1 MRWPWSRVSS
11 QDQLVVSWSNKT
23 LAYLRVRPLADGGV
37 DVRQMGVERQGT
49 DSLDD
54 FVARLKAQGLGGLEA
69 RIMLRP
75 EQYQVL
81 QVSSPAVA
89 PEELR
94 SAARYQIREM
104 VDVHIDDI
112 TLDVMHVGD
121 GQDKST
127 GQLFVVTTPN
137 AVVRDVMAFADG
149 MQWPVS
155 VIDIQEMAQR
165 NLQSA
170 QAQRFGS
177 ADRAD
182 AALLITDERQAVFTI
197 SAKGELY
204 YTRRLDLPA
213 GFMGM
218 AWGQAAMVE
227 AVDAFTPVSEYVPDY
242 SPDSSNY
249 GPDTG
254 VLSSAA
260 GSDGERVQRLVVEVQ
275 RSLDLWDRSWSSMP
289 LNGLR
294 VYAGERS
301 AEMAAWLS
309 RETGQSVTAM
319 DPEALFTVTQSTVAQ
334 DRAFCLPLMG
344 ILLRA

>member
-23 LAYLRVRPLADGGV
+23 LAYVRARPQDGGGM
-37 DVRQMGVERQGT
+37 DVSQMGVERQGT
-49 DSLDD
+49 DSTED
-54 FVARLKAQGLGGLEA
+54 FVARLKAQGLGGLDA
-69 RIMLRP
+69 RVMLRP
-75 EQYQVL
+75 EQCQVL
-81 QVSSPAVA
+81 QVTSPAVA

-121 GQDKST
+121 GQDKSS

-137 AVVRDVMAFADG
+137 AVVREVMALADT
-149 MQWPVS
+149 MQWPVT

-170 QAQRFGS
+170 EAQRTGA

-182 AALLITDERQAVFTI
+182 AALLITDERQAVLTI

-213 GFMGM
+213 GFMTM
-218 AWGQAAMVE
+218 AWGQSAPVE
-227 AVDAFTPVSEYVPDY
+227 AVDAFTPVGEYVPDY
-242 SPDSSNY
+242 SPDSTNY
-249 GPDTG
+249 GADYGAT
-254 VLSSAA
+254 SSAA
-260 GSDGERVQRLVVEVQ
+260 ASDADRVQRLVVEVQ

-301 AEMAAWLS
+301 AEMANWLA
-309 RETGQSVTAM
+309 RETGQTVTAI
-319 DPEALFTVTQSTVAQ
+319 DPEALFTITRSTVEQ
-334 DRAFCLPLMG
+334 DRAYCMPLLG
-344 ILLRA
+344 VLLRA

>member
-23 LAYLRVRPLADGGV
+23 LAYVRARPQDGGGM
-37 DVRQMGVERQGT
+37 DVSQMGVERQGT
-49 DSLDD
+49 DSTED
-54 FVARLKAQGLGGLEA
+54 FVARLKAQGLGGLDA
-69 RIMLRP
+69 CVMLRP
-75 EQYQVL
+75 EQCQVL
-81 QVSSPAVA
+81 QVTSPAVA

-121 GQDKST
+121 GQDKSS

-137 AVVRDVMAFADG
+137 AVVREVMALADT
-149 MQWPVS
+149 MQWPVT

-170 QAQRFGS
+170 QAQRAGA

-213 GFMGM
+213 GFMAM
-218 AWGQAAMVE
+218 AWGQGAPVE
-227 AVDAFTPVSEYVPDY
+227 ALDAFTPVGEYVPDY
-242 SPDSSNY
+242 SPDSTNY
-249 GPDTG
+249 GADYGAT
-254 VLSSAA
+254 SSAA
-260 GSDGERVQRLVVEVQ
+260 ASDADRVQRLVVEVQ

-301 AEMAAWLS
+301 AEMANWLA
-309 RETGQSVTAM
+309 RETGQTVTAI
-319 DPEALFTVTQSTVAQ
+319 DPEALFTITRSTVEQ
-334 DRAFCLPLMG
+334 DRAYCMPLLG
-344 ILLRA
+344 VLLRA

>member
-1 MRWPWSRVSS
+1 MRWPWSRATS

-23 LAYLRVRPLADGGV
+23 LAYVRARPLAAGGM

-49 DSLDD
+49 DSMDD
-54 FVARLKAQGLGGLEA
+54 FVARLRAQGLGGLDA
-69 RIMLRP
+69 RFMLRP
-75 EQYQVL
+75 EQCQVL
-81 QVSSPAVA
+81 QVTSPAVA

-121 GQDKST
+121 GQDKSS

-137 AVVRDVMAFADG
+137 AVVREAMALADT
-149 MQWPVS
+149 MQWPVN

-170 QAQRFGS
+170 LAQRAGVP
-177 ADRAD
+177 DRAD
-182 AALLITDERQAVFTI
+182 AALVITDERLAVLTI

-218 AWGQAAMVE
+218 SWGQGAAVE

-242 SPDSSNY
+242 SPDSTSY
-249 GPDTG
+249 GLEAG
-254 VLSSAA
+254 ALSSASS
-260 GSDGERVQRLVVEVQ
+260 SDADRVQRLVVEVQ

-301 AEMAAWLS
+301 AEMAVWLS
-309 RETGQSVTAM
+309 RETGQPVTAI
-319 DPEALFTVTQSTVAQ
+319 DPEAMFTITRSAVEQ
-334 DRAFCLPLMG
+334 DRAYCLTLLG

>member
-23 LAYLRVRPLADGGV
+23 LAYVRARPQGGGMLE
-37 DVRQMGVERQGT
+37 VRQMGVERQGS
-49 DSLDD
+49 DSMED
-54 FVARLKAQGLGGLEA
+54 FAARLKAQGMGGLDV
-69 RIMLRP
+69 RVMLRP
-75 EQYQVL
+75 EQCQVL

-121 GQDKST
+121 GQDKSS

-137 AVVRDVMAFADG
+137 AVVREVLALADT

-155 VIDIQEMAQR
+155 VIDIQETAQR

-170 QAQRFGS
+170 MAQKVGT

-182 AALLITDERQAVFTI
+182 ATLLITDERQAVFTI

-213 GFMGM
+213 GFMTM
-218 AWGQAAMVE
+218 SWGQGTAVE
-227 AVDAFTPVSEYVPDY
+227 AIDAFTPVSEYVPDY
-242 SPDSSNY
+242 SPDSTGY
-249 GPDTG
+249 GTVSGGSPT
-254 VLSSAA
+254 SA
-260 GSDGERVQRLVVEVQ
+260 GSDADRAQRLVVEVQ
-275 RSLDLWDRSWSSMP
+275 RSLDLWDRSWSGMP
-289 LNGLR
+289 LSGLR
-294 VYAGERS
+294 VIAGERS
-301 AEMAAWLS
+301 AEMATWLA
-309 RETGQSVTAM
+309 RETGQTVTAM
-319 DPEALFTVTQSTVAQ
+319 EPEALFTTTQSTLVQ
-334 DRAFCLPLMG
+334 DRTYCLPLLG
-344 ILLRA
+344 ILLRP

>member
-23 LAYLRVRPLADGGV
+23 LAYVRARPLAGGGT

-49 DSLDD
+49 DSMED
-54 FVARLKAQGLGGLEA
+54 FVARLKAQGLGGLDA
-69 RIMLRP
+69 RVMLRC
-75 EQYQVL
+75 EQCQVL

-121 GQDKST
+121 GQDKSS

-137 AVVRDVMAFADG
+137 AVVREVMALADT
-149 MQWPVS
+149 MQWPVT

-170 QAQRFGS
+170 QAQRAGG
-177 ADRAD
+177 AERAD

-213 GFMGM
+213 GFMTM
-218 AWGQAAMVE
+218 AWGQGAAAE

-242 SPDSSNY
+242 SPDSTNY
-249 GPDTG
+249 GADLGAASTAAASDT
-254 VLSSAA
+254 
-260 GSDGERVQRLVVEVQ
+260 DRVQRLVVEVQ

-301 AEMAAWLS
+301 AEMAAWLAG
-309 RETGQSVTAM
+309 ETGQTVTAI
-319 DPEALFTVTQSTVAQ
+319 DPETLFTMTRSTVAQ
-334 DRAFCLPLMG
+334 DRAYCLPLLG

>member
-1 MRWPWSRVSS
+1 MRWPWSRATS

-23 LAYLRVRPLADGGV
+23 LAYVRARPLATGGM

-49 DSLDD
+49 DSMED
-54 FVARLKAQGLGGLEA
+54 FVARLKAQGLGGLDA
-69 RIMLRP
+69 RVMLRP
-75 EQYQVL
+75 EQCQVL

-121 GQDKST
+121 GQDKSS

-137 AVVRDVMAFADG
+137 AVVREAMALADT
-149 MQWPVS
+149 MQWPVN

-170 QAQRFGS
+170 LAQRAGVP
-177 ADRAD
+177 DRAD
-182 AALLITDERQAVFTI
+182 AALVITDERLAVLTI

-218 AWGQAAMVE
+218 SWGQGAAVE

-242 SPDSSNY
+242 SPDSASY
-249 GPDTG
+249 GLEAG
-254 VLSSAA
+254 ALSSSSS
-260 GSDGERVQRLVVEVQ
+260 SDADRVQRLVVEIQ

-309 RETGQSVTAM
+309 RETGQSVTAI
-319 DPEALFTVTQSTVAQ
+319 DPEVLFTITRSTVEQ
-334 DRAFCLPLMG
+334 DRAYCLPLLG

>member
-23 LAYLRVRPLADGGV
+23 LAYVRARALAGGGM

-49 DSLDD
+49 DNMED

-69 RIMLRP
+69 RVMLRP
-75 EQYQVL
+75 EQCQVL
-81 QVSSPAVA
+81 QVTSPAVA

-137 AVVRDVMAFADG
+137 AVVREVMALADT
-149 MQWPVS
+149 MQWPVT

-170 QAQRFGS
+170 VAQKAGT

-182 AALLITDERQAVFTI
+182 AVLLITDERQAVFTI

-213 GFMGM
+213 GFMAM
-218 AWGQAAMVE
+218 AWGQGAAV
-227 AVDAFTPVSEYVPDY
+227 AAADTFTPVSEYVPDY
-242 SPDSSNY
+242 SPDSTNY
-249 GPDTG
+249 GLDYG
-254 VLSSAA
+254 AASSAA
-260 GSDGERVQRLVVEVQ
+260 APEADRVQRLVVEVQ
-275 RSLDLWDRSWSSMP
+275 RSLDLWDRSWSRMP

-294 VYAGERS
+294 VFAGERS
-301 AEMAAWLS
+301 AELAVWLA
-309 RETGQSVTAM
+309 RETGQTVAAM
-319 DPEALFTVTQSTVAQ
+319 ESEALFTMTRSTVEK
-334 DRAFCLPLMG
+334 DRAYCLPLLG